1 MIPRVVGVI
10 PEIRLLPHLDT
21 SPFPQPSADEL
32 AHSAAL
38 CDLIRS
44 EIRSHG
50 SIPFWRFME
59 LALYAP
65 GFGYYSAGKTKFGA
79 SGDFITAPELGH
91 LFARCVARA
100 TASILRAGEET
111 EFIEVGG
118 GSGTFAVAALAE
130 WERLGCLPRRYRI
143 LDRSAELRARQ
154 HALLEAKLP
163 HLLDRVDWP
172 DTPPEQ
178 PWRGVL
184 FANEVI
190 DALPVHRFVMRD
202 GEPRELH
209 VGLDAEARFI
219 EREREAD
226 TMLIGAIAALQQDL
240 LAPLP
245 EGYRSEVL
253 PQLPWW
259 IDAICGQLDAGLA
272 VFVDYGY
279 PRREYYLPERDD
291 GTLICHYHHR
301 AHGDALRWPGLQD
314 ITSFV
319 DFTALALAG
328 THARLPLAGFNAQ
341 ASFLIAA
348 GILDMVEE
356 ATHLSEIERYRLAQ
370 EVKRLTLPG
379 EMGERFKVMSFARG
393 IDQVPEP
400 FTRYDQ
406 SRRL

>member
-1 MIPRVVGVI
+1 VIPRVVGVI
-10 PEIRLLPHLDT
+10 PEIRLLPHFDT
-21 SPFPQPSADEL
+21 SSFPAPSADEL
-32 AHSAAL
+32 AHSAVLA
-38 CDLIRS
+38 DLIRA
-44 EIRSHG
+44 EIHSHG

-65 GFGYYSAGKTKFGA
+65 GLGYYSAGKTKFGV
-79 SGDFITAPELGH
+79 SGDFITAPEIGD

-100 TASILRAGEET
+100 TAAMLRAGPEA
-111 EFIEVGG
+111 EFLEVGG
-118 GSGTFAVAALAE
+118 GSGAFAAAVLAE
-130 WERLGCLPRRYRI
+130 WEQLGCLPQHYRI

-154 HALLEAKLP
+154 RATLAERVP

-172 DTPPEQ
+172 DTPAEQ

-184 FANEVI
+184 FANEVV

-202 GEPRELH
+202 GEPREMH
-209 VGLDAEARFI
+209 VAVDGEGRFI
-219 EREREAD
+219 DVEREAD
-226 TMLIGAIAALQQDL
+226 TMLTAAVGALQQDL
-240 LAPLP
+240 PEPLAD
-245 EGYRSEVL
+245 GYRSEIL

-259 IDAICGQLDAGLA
+259 IDAVCGQLEAGLA
-272 VFVDYGY
+272 IFVDYGY
-279 PRREYYLPERDD
+279 PRREYYLPQRDD

-319 DFTALALAG
+319 DFTALAFAG
-328 THARLPLAGFNAQ
+328 THARLPLAGFNTQ

-348 GILDMVEE
+348 GILERIEE
-356 ATHLSEIERYRLAQ
+356 AAHLSEIERYRLAQ

-379 EMGERFKVMSFARG
+379 EMGERFKVMCFARAV
-393 IDQVPEP
+393 DHVPEA
-400 FTRYDQ
+400 FTSYDQ